1 MVSSWRP
8 ENSLSAGTKAARR
21 GIWVAAPLA
30 SLLVAAVA
38 TAEPTSPIAVAIP
51 QRDLAP
57 AIATSETPATP
68 PLAPPEVTGFIQIRH
83 QTVIDDSQ
91 SDLQKTGFHVS
102 RALITLAGR
111 LGRMASY
118 EVSAAA
124 DEGYPE
130 RREVRSTAVTA
141 IARAIKKCSY

>member
-8 ENSLSAGTKAARR
+8 ENSFSAGAKVARR

-83 QTVIDDSQ
+83 QTVIDSQ
-91 SDLQKTGFHVS
+91 RVTCRK
-102 RALITLAGR
+102 LAS
-111 LGRMASY
+111 MFI
-118 EVSAAA
+118 
-124 DEGYPE
+124 
-130 RREVRSTAVTA
+130 A
-141 IARAIKKCSY
+141 IARSSPWPEDSGAWRAMKSPPPLTRATPSAARSEAPP